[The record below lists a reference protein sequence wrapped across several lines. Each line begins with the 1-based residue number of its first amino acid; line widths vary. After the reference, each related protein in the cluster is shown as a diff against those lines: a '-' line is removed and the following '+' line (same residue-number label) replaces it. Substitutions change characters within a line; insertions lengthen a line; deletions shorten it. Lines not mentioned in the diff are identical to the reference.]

1 MMKLTSA
8 CALAAFALLTSCA
21 SEPPL
26 VEEAGPA
33 KIAQE
38 MHAAMG
44 GLENWNNTRYVN
56 FKFQVGQDGDWRVSR
71 SHLWDKWEGRYRL
84 ESTDN
89 EGVRSVALFNVN
101 TKQGKVYVDGVELPA
116 EEAQERLDRAYGAYI
131 NDTYWLAMP
140 WKWLEPGVNLR
151 SVGEATVNGEA
162 CDVVELS
169 FDQVGLTPGDVYR
182 AFVSKQSRL
191 MTHWEYTLQSGN
203 EGSWDWIY
211 ADTNGL
217 KLAATHKQADGRE
230 INMGDPVAGNEVDES
245 LFVDPAKSL

>member
-1 MMKLTSA
+1 MKLTPA
-8 CALAAFALLTSCA
+8 CAAIALALLASCTG
-21 SEPPL
+21 EPPA
-26 VEEAGPA
+26 EQEGPV

-44 GLENWNNTRYVN
+44 GLDNWNNTRYVN
-56 FKFQVGQDGDWRVSR
+56 FKFQVGQNGEWRVSR
-71 SHLWDKWEGRYRL
+71 SHLWDKWEGRYRF

-89 EGVRSVALFNVN
+89 EGARSVALFNVN
-101 TKQGKVYVDGVELPA
+101 TKQGKVYVDGQELPA
-116 EEAQERLDRAYGAYI
+116 AEAQERLERAYGAYI

-151 SVGEATVNGEA
+151 SVGEETINGEV

-191 MTHWEYTLQSGN
+191 MTHWEYKLQDGD
-203 EGSWDWIY
+203 EGAADWVY

-217 KLAATHKQADGRE
+217 KLAATHMRADGRE
-230 INMGDPVAGNEVDES
+230 IDMGNPVASNEVDES